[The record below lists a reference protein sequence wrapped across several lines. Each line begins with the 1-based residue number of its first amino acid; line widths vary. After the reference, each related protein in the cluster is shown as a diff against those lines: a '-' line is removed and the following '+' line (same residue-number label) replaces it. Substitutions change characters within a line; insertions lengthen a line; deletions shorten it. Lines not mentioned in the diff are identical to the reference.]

1 MKRVA
6 TVEVFLLKIKSF
18 FDGHDF
24 RFELLELDS
33 LSGSDLL
40 KLKDN
45 SLILDH
51 ETAGMS

>member
-18 FDGHDF
+18 FDGHNF
-24 RFELLELDS
+24 RFELLDLGS
-33 LSGSDLL
+33 LQGCDLL
-40 KLKDN
+40 KLKGD